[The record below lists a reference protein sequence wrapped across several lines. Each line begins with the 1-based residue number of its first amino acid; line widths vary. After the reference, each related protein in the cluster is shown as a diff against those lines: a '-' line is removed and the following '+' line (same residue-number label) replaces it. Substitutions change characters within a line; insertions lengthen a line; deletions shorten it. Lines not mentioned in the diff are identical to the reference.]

1 MFRVFVI
8 GTLTTAL
15 MYGAAFTAGAA
26 PGPGSLSPEVNTV
39 LPDNAINP
47 NPADDSGTQ
56 RPWNDRKF
64 LRAGLFDDE
73 PYAVQDAAISLA
85 RAQCAYLDAVG
96 NTPHNH
102 LYLAEGSREFV
113 EYPYLFL
120 EAAIDSYCPH
130 NRL

>member
-8 GTLTTAL
+8 GTLATAL
-15 MYGAAFTAGAA
+15 LCGASLTAEAA
-26 PGPGSLSPEVNTV
+26 PGSGTLSPEANSAV
-39 LPDNAINP
+39 PDNAFNP
-47 NPADDSGTQ
+47 NPADDSVAQ
-56 RPWNDRKF
+56 RPWIDRKF
-64 LRAGLFDDE
+64 LSAGFFEDE
-73 PYAVQDAAISLA
+73 PYSVQDAAIRLA
-85 RAQCAYLDAVG
+85 RAQCAFLDAAG

-102 LYLAEGSREFV
+102 VYLAEGSREFV